1 MLRRLSYKQQ
11 LFINEYLKHRNAT
24 QAVIRVYDVSNK
36 NSASVIGSRL
46 LRNVKVREAISR
58 NLEAEGS
65 VLSRTVQLLKN
76 VSDYGT
82 PHEQLKACQVV
93 LKLYGLL

>member
-1 MLRRLSYKQQ
+1 MTIKQQ

-36 NSASVIGSRL
+36 NSASVIGCRL
-46 LRNVKVREAISR
+46 LRNVKVQEAIDRIHESER
-58 NLEAEGS
+58 S
-65 VLSRTVQLLKN
+65 VLSRTVDLLDN
-76 VSDYGT
+76 VLNNGS
-82 PHEQLKACQVV
+82 PHDQLKACKVA